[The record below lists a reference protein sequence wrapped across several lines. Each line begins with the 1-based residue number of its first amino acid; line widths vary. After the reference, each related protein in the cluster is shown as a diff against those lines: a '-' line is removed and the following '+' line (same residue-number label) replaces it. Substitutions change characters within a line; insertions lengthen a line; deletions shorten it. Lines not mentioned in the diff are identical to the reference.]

1 MEETNNINEKNN
13 IKINL
18 KKDEIIIK
26 ITQEAKYEDILE

>member
-26 ITQEAKYEDILE
+26 IIQEAKYEDI